1 MRKSLSLLL
10 AISITSSQILACTGI
25 SITTKNNQHIQARTI
40 EWGEF
45 PLESKL
51 IFSPRNQD
59 FRSLTPKGRNGMSW
73 RAKYGFVGISVVNDG
88 FIGEGI
94 NEAGLNAGLFYFTHY
109 GSLAPYDSK
118 DDIISISDME
128 LTKYILSSFSSVEEV
143 KEAFKHIK
151 VVPFMLEKDGK
162 ALPTAHWRVNDAKG
176 GRIVIEIM
184 QGRVHIYENSIGV
197 LTNSPDYAWQ
207 LTNLNNYVNLR
218 PGSAQSFKMQ
228 KQNIFPVGAGSA
240 MLGLPGDFTPPSR
253 FVRAAFFLNTAPITN
268 NSYEAVTQAFHL
280 LNLFDLPIG
289 SEYTD
294 KNKIPPTLPSA
305 TQWSAVSNQSE
316 KEFYYRTM
324 HNSQIR
330 KIDLKKIDFTKIVW
344 KAQELDLIKQENF
357 QEVFYNDQKN
367 NQQKKYKPTL
377 PQAPT
382 QSQQPL
388 IPELESKQKSNS
400 PIPIPPTE
408 KSNTPIPIPPSQKSP
423 SLPPL
428 LS

>member
-1 MRKSLSLLL
+1 MKKPLSLFL
-10 AISITSSQILACTGI
+10 AISLIYSQLMACTGI
-25 SITTKNNQHIQARTI
+25 SITTKDNKHVQARSI

-45 PLESKL
+45 PLGSKL
-51 IFSPRNQD
+51 IFSPRGQD

-73 RAKYGFVGISVVNDG
+73 KAKYGFVGISVAEDG

-94 NEAGLNAGLFYFTHY
+94 NEAGLNAGLFYFSYY

-128 LTKYILSSFSSVEEV
+128 LTKYILSSFSTVEEV

-151 VVPFMLEKDGK
+151 VIPFMLEKDGK
-162 ALPTAHWRVNDAKG
+162 APPTAHWRVNDAKG

-184 QGRVHIYENSIGV
+184 QGKVHIYDNTVGV

-207 LTNLNNYVNLR
+207 LTNLNNYVNLHA
-218 PGSAQSFKMQ
+218 GSAQAFKMQ
-228 KQNIFPVGAGSA
+228 KQNIFPVGAGSG

-268 NSYEAVTQAFHL
+268 NTYEAVTQAFHI

-289 SEYTD
+289 TEYAD
-294 KNKIPPTLPSA
+294 RSKVPSTLPSA
-305 TQWSAVSNQSE
+305 TQWTAVSNQND

-324 HNSQIR
+324 YNSQIR
-330 KIDLKKIDFTKIVW
+330 KIDLKKIDFTKIQW
-344 KAQELDLIKQENF
+344 KAQELDAIKQENF
-357 QEVFYNDQKN
+357 QEVSYDEQNPKAPAMQAQPQGQP
-367 NQQKKYKPTL
+367 QQI
-377 PQAPT
+377 A
-382 QSQQPL
+382 
-388 IPELESKQKSNS
+388 
-400 PIPIPPTE
+400 PIPAPQSSKKPST
-408 KSNTPIPIPPSQKSP
+408 SIPIPPSKKSS

-428 LS
+428 LL